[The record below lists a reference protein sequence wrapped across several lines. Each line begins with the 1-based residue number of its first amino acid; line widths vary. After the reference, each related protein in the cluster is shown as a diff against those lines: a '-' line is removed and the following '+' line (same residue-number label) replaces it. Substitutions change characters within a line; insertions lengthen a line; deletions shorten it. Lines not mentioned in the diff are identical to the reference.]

1 MWAAANDGAASR
13 RRRHRDKQRRSDD
26 GGKDND
32 ITADGVKADAR
43 ADLESDDS
51 DISSDG
57 ERSTT
62 ESIDDNAARSATQ
75 SQSDNAGNNSAEAAA
90 RHKKR
95 KRKRKRK
102 KKKTPIR
109 PEETPEATMAR
120 LKSSY
125 SAAIAA
131 VGALHRVSR
140 QYCAV
145 WGEEEGREKT
155 TFQGSS
161 GGEVDEANVIE
172 QPGNDIDE
180 ENALKE
186 RGVKEREGGDTEANS
201 ETTNI
206 EEKQREAHS
215 TIQRVANAAR
225 MALEQSLLLDNVIL
239 APIIL
244 PSGKANKKGKKT
256 SNGGQGDVYENNN
269 DHMME
274 RMSSAWLNA
283 WNSPSRTQGACQI
296 SLSKWNRLSAAHRTV
311 VKQISY
317 LALVNYADLLLC
329 GCTYRRSQCAA
340 TDDGQKRGD
349 ILDRGAVSNLDFLEL
364 FSSVDKA
371 GGPNDDGVDNSNGS
385 SNNGHFSYCLWSNES
400 PERTIRLALA
410 AYCDASELDP
420 SDPTMWFKLASAA
433 RALGREIDFSSSL
446 ASVGPPRSYRCLERL
461 ALERGMSSLP
471 TGVPP
476 NRLLMRAWR
485 EMENWDQRPTVINV
499 TQVTEDAT
507 EEDGTLRMEDERP
520 IELVLHLPRYSWVTL
535 GRILLRACREGA
547 SYGRSMSGALRHHHV
562 WSTVSNLGYGG
573 LD

>member
-215 TIQRVANAAR
+215 TI
-225 MALEQSLLLDNVIL
+225 
-239 APIIL
+239 
-244 PSGKANKKGKKT
+244 
-256 SNGGQGDVYENNN
+256 
-269 DHMME
+269 
-274 RMSSAWLNA
+274 
-283 WNSPSRTQGACQI
+283 
-296 SLSKWNRLSAAHRTV
+296 
-311 VKQISY
+311 
-317 LALVNYADLLLC
+317 
-329 GCTYRRSQCAA
+329 
-340 TDDGQKRGD
+340 
-349 ILDRGAVSNLDFLEL
+349 
-364 FSSVDKA
+364 
-371 GGPNDDGVDNSNGS
+371 
-385 SNNGHFSYCLWSNES
+385 
-400 PERTIRLALA
+400 
-410 AYCDASELDP
+410 
-420 SDPTMWFKLASAA
+420 
-433 RALGREIDFSSSL
+433 
-446 ASVGPPRSYRCLERL
+446 
-461 ALERGMSSLP
+461 
-471 TGVPP
+471 
-476 NRLLMRAWR
+476 
-485 EMENWDQRPTVINV
+485 
-499 TQVTEDAT
+499 
-507 EEDGTLRMEDERP
+507 
-520 IELVLHLPRYSWVTL
+520 
-535 GRILLRACREGA
+535 
-547 SYGRSMSGALRHHHV
+547 
-562 WSTVSNLGYGG
+562 
-573 LD
+573 